1 MVININCDLHY
12 YEKIRR
18 KCLADF
24 FISICLSSKNNL
36 CFFSKSNSFPTF
48 VPINSSQNIKFISQ
62 KPYHYDNKPYLYKDK
77 PALHGGVCEGGEC
90 WGYGGVY

>member
-62 KPYHYDNKPYLYKDK
+62 KPYHYDNKPYR
-77 PALHGGVCEGGEC
+77 ACGERESIGGG
-90 WGYGGVY
+90 